1 MNDSLYRVV
10 SLEDWE
16 QAQKL
21 GRVPRCGAD
30 ARDGFVHLSTEET
43 FLETANLYFE
53 ISEAPL
59 ALVIDPGHLGDD
71 LKWEAVASR
80 GGVAFPHLYSEG
92 IPLSAVRAVIS
103 LDYSEGNG
111 FTCGLKRELSVG

>member
-43 FLETANLYFE
+43 VIETANLYFE

-80 GGVAFPHLYSEG
+80 AGATFPHLYSEG

-111 FTCGLKRELSVG
+111 FTCGLKRELPVG